1 MSSLALERVGRQEPR
16 FLSRPLFSTS
26 ASEEAI
32 GFCLAAGMELDPWQ
46 ELTLEVALG
55 EVDRRWAATEVG
67 LIVPRQN
74 GKGEILAARELAGLF
89 LFDERLILHSAHEF
103 KTAREAFLRV
113 LGYLQRPGNEWMLER
128 CKTIH
133 RAHGEEGVELYNGA
147 RLNFVAR
154 STGSGRGFTGDCVVL
169 DEAYALTDA
178 HMAAIISTLSARS
191 ITHNP
196 QIWYTSS
203 APLDTSFV
211 LHRLR
216 RRGRIG
222 EAKYAYLE
230 WSAESVEDDGA
241 LEQANPA
248 LGIRISPDFVETERG
263 ALSSA
268 AFARE
273 RYGIA
278 VDVEEERALPAD
290 HWMAICRPDV
300 APSGRLAF
308 GVDATIDRSSATIT
322 ACDAMGR
329 SELTA
334 KTFPD
339 GQVVPDN
346 RPGVGWL
353 TARVVELALKHNAPV
368 GVDTSSPAHAFA
380 DEWERQGVEVHRL
393 SSREMAGACA
403 TFYDAVMNHTIQ
415 VRTDPILDRAAA
427 GARKRE
433 SGDVWY
439 WARKDNTVDVTPI
452 IAASIA
458 RWVAVSDEPPP
469 AAGVVLLSDYLDEE

>member
-1 MSSLALERVGRQEPR
+1 MSSLLLERLGRQEPR

-26 ASEEAI
+26 ACEEAV

-55 EVDRRWAATEVG
+55 EAANRWAATEVG

-89 LFDERLILHSAHEF
+89 LFGEKLILHSAHEF
-103 KTAREAFLRV
+103 KTAREAFLRL

-133 RAHGEEGVELYNGA
+133 RAHGEEGVELHDGA

-154 STGSGRGFTGDCVVL
+154 STGSGRGFSADCVVL

-178 HMAAIISTLSARS
+178 HMAAIIGTLSSRP
-191 ITHNP
+191 NP
-196 QIWYTSS
+196 QVWYTSS
-203 APLDTSFV
+203 APLDTSYV

-222 EAKYAYLE
+222 EARYAYLE
-230 WSAESVEDDGA
+230 WSAETVDDDGA

-263 ALSSA
+263 ALSPE

-273 RYGIA
+273 RFGIA
-278 VDVEEERALPAD
+278 RDVEDERVLPAAD
-290 HWMAICRPDV
+290 WLAICGPDV
-300 APSGRLAF
+300 APGTGLCF
-308 GVDATIDRSSATIT
+308 GVDANPERSTASIV
-322 ACDAMGR
+322 ACDSSGR
-329 SELTA
+329 LELV
-334 KTFPD
+334 D
-339 GQVVPDN
+339 S
-346 RPGVGWL
+346 RHGVGWL
-353 TARVVELALKHNAPV
+353 TGRITELAKNHKALVV
-368 GVDTSSPAHAFA
+368 GVDTASPAHGLA
-380 DEWERQGVEVHRL
+380 DEWERAGVTVKRL
-393 SSREMAGACA
+393 ASREMAGACG
-403 TFYDAVMNHTIQ
+403 TFYDAVINHTIQ
-415 VRTDPILDRAAA
+415 IRTDAALDRAAA
-427 GARKRE
+427 GARKRV

-439 WARKDNTVDVTPI
+439 WARRDNNVDVSPLV
-452 IAASIA
+452 AASIA
-458 RWVAVSDEPPP
+458 RWVAVSDEPKAVP
-469 AAGVVLLSDYLDEE
+469 GVVLLSDYLDDED